1 MLVPSRIWE
10 CSLGTRWLS
19 LVFPLF
25 VRMSVNHARA
35 TNSKTERRRKTKIST
50 NVPQARII
58 GVPIFILEVK
68 RSRLGLGT

>member
-1 MLVPSRIWE
+1 M
-10 CSLGTRWLS
+10 
-19 LVFPLF
+19 FPLF